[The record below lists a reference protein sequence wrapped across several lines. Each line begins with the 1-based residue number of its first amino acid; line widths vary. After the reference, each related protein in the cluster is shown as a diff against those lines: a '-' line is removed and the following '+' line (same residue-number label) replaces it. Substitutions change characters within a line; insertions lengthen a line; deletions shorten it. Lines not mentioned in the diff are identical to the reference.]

1 MVLKNVSLLSFLFSL
16 LLFSCKGQDASQV
29 QGSLI
34 NTQSEIKKSFYKT
47 DIILGADKTNDYL
60 KLLADKRVGVVAN
73 QTTILSNGKHLVDTL
88 LNLSVDVKKVFSPE
102 HGFRGKASAGEKVS
116 SGKDIKTGLPIISLY
131 GKHKKPT
138 KSDLNDID
146 IVIFDMQDVGARFYT
161 YISTLHYVME
171 ACAENKKQ
179 LIILDRPNP
188 NGHYVDGPIL
198 SEKYKSFIGMHPIPV
213 VHGLTIGELAGMIN
227 GEGWLAN
234 KATCNVT
241 VIKASNYEHKD
252 FYKLPIAPSPNL
264 PNMRAVYLYPSLCFF
279 EGTDVSIGRG
289 TPFPFQVIGSPLF
302 KDTNFTFKPKE
313 LSHAKSPKQEG
324 KLCNGID
331 LRRSVDSL
339 YSSFAMYEINLQ
351 WIYSYMNA
359 YKGKK
364 EMINRPKFF
373 DLLAG
378 TNELRLQLNK
388 KISPET
394 IKASWRDKL
403 IEYKKMRVD
412 YLLYPD
418 FE

>member
-16 LLFSCKGQDASQV
+16 LLFSCKGQDASKV
-29 QGSLI
+29 QGSI
-34 NTQSEIKKSFYKT
+34 MNTQSEIKKPFYKT
-47 DIILGADKTNDYL
+47 DIVLGADKTYDYL

-88 LNLSVDVKKVFSPE
+88 LNLSVDIKKVFSPE

-116 SGKDIKTGLPIISLY
+116 SGKDIKTGLPIVSLY

-146 IVIFDMQDVGARFYT
+146 VVVFDMQDVGARFYT

-171 ACAENKKQ
+171 ACAENNKQ

-198 SEKYKSFIGMHPIPV
+198 NNKYKSFIGMHPIPV

-227 GEGWLAN
+227 GEVWLAN
-234 KATCNVT
+234 KVICDVI
-241 VIKASNYEHKD
+241 VIKASNYKHKD
-252 FYKLPIAPSPNL
+252 FYKLPLAPSPNL

-302 KDTNFTFKPKE
+302 KDTIFTFKPKE

-331 LRRSVDSL
+331 LRQSVDFMD
-339 YSSFAMYEINLQ
+339 SSFALYELNLD
-351 WIYSYMNA
+351 WIVSFLEVYNSE
-359 YKGKK
+359 K

-378 TNELRLQLNK
+378 TNKLRLQLKK
-388 KISPET
+388 KISPKT
-394 IKASWRDKL
+394 IKVSWRDQL
-403 IEYKKMRVD
+403 VVYKKMRKK